1 MQFSF
6 VAYEGPQLPPDPDIR
21 TLIRKRAMADA
32 AAARKQKGNYGK
44 HNLRQLPVYPVAV
57 VDSEPEPICGG
68 DSGRSGASAIPSRQL
83 ALVTRSGSRAKV
95 TRRKGNRAPENHI
108 RPIPSL
114 YPGLGISGDFFA
126 LISLIPLTGLRLG
139 IAPVCHSLA
148 PRSVQSQNIPSFLTG
163 GKHLGNH
170 PMLSFI
176 PSRYGQVSS
185 ITHAVDCVLAKL
197 KQTLQCEP
205 LDGDAVA
212 LRLYSKA
219 LRTLQE
225 ALNDG
230 SQCMSPETL
239 CATELLG
246 VFEVRRSPS
255 APSRLQSCSNMTSE
269 VSILSPR
276 ALPVTKTWIL
286 V

>member
-1 MQFSF
+1 
-6 VAYEGPQLPPDPDIR
+6 
-21 TLIRKRAMADA
+21 MADA

-57 VDSEPEPICGG
+57 LDSEPEPICGG

-148 PRSVQSQNIPSFLTG
+148 PRSVQTQNIPSFLTG
-163 GKHLGNH
+163 KKHQKNQ
-170 PMLSFI
+170 PKQTNN
-176 PSRYGQVSS
+176 PNKKKQDTTN
-185 ITHAVDCVLAKL
+185 THA
-197 KQTLQCEP
+197 
-205 LDGDAVA
+205 GD
-212 LRLYSKA
+212 
-219 LRTLQE
+219 
-225 ALNDG
+225 
-230 SQCMSPETL
+230 
-239 CATELLG
+239 
-246 VFEVRRSPS
+246 
-255 APSRLQSCSNMTSE
+255 
-269 VSILSPR
+269 
-276 ALPVTKTWIL
+276 
-286 V
+286 